1 MFVSEKMQ
9 HHIAF
14 FSHPK
19 NYLYNLNTVLYKL
32 PGTKID
38 LREEDPEC
46 ISFAEGKKLKQK
58 IRAARYV
65 ECSAIKGEGLQ
76 DVFTEAIRA
85 VMKKPPTVRRACSF
99 L

>member
-1 MFVSEKMQ
+1 MC
-9 HHIAF
+9 
-14 FSHPK
+14 
-19 NYLYNLNTVLYKL
+19 YKL
-32 PGTKID
+32 SGTKID

-85 VMKKPPTVRRACSF
+85 VMKKPPTVRRTCSF
-99 L
+99 F